1 MRMRKTSF
9 YFLEKFFCRGYL
21 KTSFTLNSSDFF
33 AKCATFVRTSP
44 PQVAAIRSRAAHQRD
59 DKSRLHFVSG
69 HSSGVFGSRCAT
81 HAHGGT
87 SVLIPVTALTNLR
100 VTYEWLSSAIMLN
113 YGEGPT
119 PVTQT
124 RVNRRRTTDQRF
136 SCSQQSVLSAI
147 DRFVKAV
154 NNMDAT
160 VLVPS
165 RLKDMEVQNRRKNCP
180 PPPGL
185 QHQDLY
191 SFYTM
196 LKDVKNELLW
206 GPTSLGSTL
215 FPVAGSLSGMSS
227 PRRPPTSM
235 MSMSMSMTTGM
246 TMGMSMGMT
255 MGMTTPRQPS
265 DDGLGSSTGCS
276 SDQDTDSD
284 FESIMTDRD
293 SMIMEQT
300 SHLATAFRHHLH
312 GLHAIL
318 HQLADSADYLSN
330 RYQEEI
336 EASSA

>member
-1 MRMRKTSF
+1 
-9 YFLEKFFCRGYL
+9 
-21 KTSFTLNSSDFF
+21 
-33 AKCATFVRTSP
+33 
-44 PQVAAIRSRAAHQRD
+44 
-59 DKSRLHFVSG
+59 
-69 HSSGVFGSRCAT
+69 
-81 HAHGGT
+81 
-87 SVLIPVTALTNLR
+87 
-100 VTYEWLSSAIMLN
+100 MLN

-119 PVTQT
+119 PVAQT
-124 RVNRRRTTDQRF
+124 ATNRRRTTRGDQRF
-136 SCSQQSVLSAI
+136 PCSQQSVLSAI
-147 DRFVKAV
+147 DRFVRAV

-165 RLKDMEVQNRRKNCP
+165 RLKDMEVQNRRKSCP
-180 PPPGL
+180 PPHGL
-185 QHQDLY
+185 QHQDLF
-191 SFYTM
+191 SFYNM

-206 GPTSLGSTL
+206 GPSSLGTTL

-227 PRRPPTSM
+227 PRRPPMSM
-235 MSMSMSMTTGM
+235 MSMSMTAGM
-246 TMGMSMGMT
+246 TMGMTMGMP

-318 HQLADSADYLSN
+318 HQLADSADYLSS

-336 EASSA
+336 ETPVA

>member
-1 MRMRKTSF
+1 
-9 YFLEKFFCRGYL
+9 
-21 KTSFTLNSSDFF
+21 
-33 AKCATFVRTSP
+33 
-44 PQVAAIRSRAAHQRD
+44 
-59 DKSRLHFVSG
+59 
-69 HSSGVFGSRCAT
+69 
-81 HAHGGT
+81 
-87 SVLIPVTALTNLR
+87 
-100 VTYEWLSSAIMLN
+100 MLN
-113 YGEGPT
+113 YGESPT
-119 PVTQT
+119 PAAQT
-124 RVNRRRTTDQRF
+124 VANRRRAATRGDQRHP
-136 SCSQQSVLSAI
+136 CSQQSVLSAI
-147 DRFVKAV
+147 DRFVRTV

-180 PPPGL
+180 PPPPGL
-185 QHQDLY
+185 QHHQDLY
-191 SFYTM
+191 SFYSM

-227 PRRPPTSM
+227 PRRPPMSM
-235 MSMSMSMTTGM
+235 MSMSMSAGM
-246 TMGMSMGMT
+246 TMGMTMGM
-255 MGMTTPRQPS
+255 MTTPRQPS

-284 FESIMTDRD
+284 FESIMTDRE

-318 HQLADSADYLSN
+318 HQLADSADYLSS

-336 EASSA
+336 ETPNA